1 MKTLKKNGLKSAR
14 EACFLALRAW
24 LKQQKYL
31 ADSFQEMRQKKSL
44 DTVDLQLAQE
54 IAFGVVRRFHTL
66 DAILKKTLIDQKIKL
81 KQEAKLVLK
90 MAVYQLIFMDKVP
103 IYAVVFESVELCKK
117 YCPFQS
123 GFINGILRKLTP
135 LLPIKNIDELLSI
148 EDYYSLPLEFVKK
161 IKQDYP
167 QDWKYFLE
175 TTISRPKMTYLN
187 LDPKKQE
194 GEVAYQT
201 ERLTYQVLKKDP
213 SSLKIFQSKKA
224 YIQNPTPGI
233 LIDNLSSGM
242 DPKTIL
248 DLCSAPGGKLILTHY
263 LFPQAQ
269 LYANEISS
277 ERMKRLEENLQKYDL
292 HPTLFCQDGK
302 NFQYDQKFDLI
313 IIDAPCSNSGVLNK
327 KPEAKFRLEEK
338 NLQELKETQKQLIT
352 QAVLQLS
359 QHGIIFYLTCSVLK
373 EENEEIIHQILHE
386 NPKLKL
392 LKMKTL
398 LPDLNGLDGGF
409 GAAIQLQ

>member
-1 MKTLKKNGLKSAR
+1 
-14 EACFLALRAW
+14 
-24 LKQQKYL
+24 
-31 ADSFQEMRQKKSL
+31 
-44 DTVDLQLAQE
+44 
-54 IAFGVVRRFHTL
+54 
-66 DAILKKTLIDQKIKL
+66 
-81 KQEAKLVLK
+81 
-90 MAVYQLIFMDKVP
+90 
-103 IYAVVFESVELCKK
+103 
-117 YCPFQS
+117 
-123 GFINGILRKLTP
+123 
-135 LLPIKNIDELLSI
+135 
-148 EDYYSLPLEFVKK
+148 YYSLPLEFVKK